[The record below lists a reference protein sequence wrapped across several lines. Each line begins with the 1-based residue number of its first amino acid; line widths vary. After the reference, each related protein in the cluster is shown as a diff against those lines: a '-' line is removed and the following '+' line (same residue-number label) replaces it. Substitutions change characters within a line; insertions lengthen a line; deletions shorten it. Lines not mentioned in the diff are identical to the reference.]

1 MNTETIC
8 SALEGILPKEQIH
21 ENELM
26 SRHTTFR
33 IGGPASCLLEICNK
47 QELSGV
53 LDLLH
58 REALPYFVLGNGS
71 NLLVGDKRGQR
82 VDDVGIGIFGAYTHI
97 GPERDEGLRKSDR
110 ARRDPDGAG
119 HSKPL

>member
-8 SALEGILPKEQIH
+8 NALESILPKEQIH

-71 NLLVGDKRGQR
+71 NLLVGDKGYA
-82 VDDVGIGIFGAYTHI
+82 GIVI
-97 GPERDEGLRKSDR
+97 
-110 ARRDPDGAG
+110 
-119 HSKPL
+119 